1 MPVSINGNT
10 GVITGLAVGGLPD
23 GTVDAD
29 TLAANAVTSGKLA
42 SGVGGKALQVLSVNK
57 TDTTSYTGTSFAD
70 ISGITLNIT
79 PQTNSKVL
87 IQFSYAYGAD
97 NIAGGSVRIARVKS
111 GTTTYLAVADTAGYD
126 GVSSSITSYV
136 GGNDHSNQIYH
147 QAFHHLDA
155 SPGGDGSTQITYKM
169 QWRIG
174 SGAIYLGRD
183 STGSISEYAGG
194 NEFTLT
200 EYAA

>member
-1 MPVSINGNT
+1 MPVVINGSGTVT
-10 GVITGLAVGGLPD
+10 GISVGGLPD
-23 GTVDAD
+23 GIVDSD
-29 TLAANAVTSGKLA
+29 MLA

-200 EYAA
+200 EFAA

>member
-1 MPVSINGNT
+1 MPITINGNGT
-10 GVITGLAVGGLPD
+10 VTGLAVGGLPD

-29 TLAANAVTSGKLA
+29 TLA

-57 TDTTSYTGTSFAD
+57 TDTTSSTSTSYVD
-70 ISGITLNIT
+70 ITGITLNIT

-87 IQFSYAYGAD
+87 IQFCYCFGHTNNEGGA
-97 NIAGGSVRIARVKS
+97 IRIAKVKS
-111 GTTTYLAVADTAGYD
+111 GTTTYLATADTAGYN
-126 GVSSSITSYV
+126 GVNDTMVSYAGSSDPT
-136 GGNDHSNQIYH
+136 NQIYH
-147 QAFHHLDA
+147 QGFHHLDA
-155 SPGGDGSTQITYKM
+155 TPGGDGSTQITYKL

-174 SGAIYLGRD
+174 SGTIYLGRD
-183 STGSISEYAGG
+183 DTGSVDEYAGG

>member
-23 GTVDAD
+23 GTIDAD
-29 TLAANAVTSGKLA
+29 SLASNAVTSAKLA

-87 IQFSYAYGAD
+87 IQFCYCFGSD
-97 NIAGGSVRIARVKS
+97 NIAAGALRLARVKG
-111 GTTTYLAVADTAGYD
+111 GTTTYLAVADTAGYN
-126 GVSSSITSYV
+126 GVNDTMLSYV
-136 GGNDHSNQIYH
+136 GGNDTTNQIYH
-147 QAFHHLDA
+147 QGFHHLDQNV
-155 SPGGDGSTQITYKM
+155 GGDGSTQITYKM
-169 QWRIG
+169 QWRIS

-183 STGSISEYAGG
+183 STGSVSDYAGG
-194 NEFTLT
+194 NEFTIMEFAT
-200 EYAA
+200 

>member
-1 MPVSINGNT
+1 MPITINGNGT
-10 GVITGLAVGGLPD
+10 VTGLAVGGLPD

-29 TLAANAVTSGKLA
+29 TLA

-57 TDTTSYTGTSFAD
+57 TDTTSSTSTSYVD
-70 ISGITLNIT
+70 ITGITLNIT

-87 IQFSYAYGAD
+87 ILFCYCFGHTNNEGGA
-97 NIAGGSVRIARVKS
+97 IRIARVKG
-111 GTTTYLAVADTAGYD
+111 GTPTYLATADTAGYN
-126 GVSSSITSYV
+126 GVNDTMVSYAGSSDPT
-136 GGNDHSNQIYH
+136 NQIYH
-147 QAFHHLDA
+147 QGFHHLDA
-155 SPGGDGSTQITYKM
+155 TPGGDGSTQITYKL

-174 SGAIYLGRD
+174 SGTIYLGRD
-183 STGSISEYAGG
+183 DTGSVDEYAGG

>member
-1 MPVSINGNT
+1 MPISINGNGT
-10 GVITGLAVGGLPD
+10 VTGLAVGGLPD

-29 TLAANAVTSGKLA
+29 TLA

-57 TDTTSYTGTSFAD
+57 TDTTSSTSTSYVD
-70 ISGITLNIT
+70 ITGITLNIT

-87 IQFSYAYGAD
+87 IQFCYCFGHTNNEGGA
-97 NIAGGSVRIARVKS
+97 IRIARVKG
-111 GTTTYLAVADTAGYD
+111 GTTTYLATADTAGYN
-126 GVSSSITSYV
+126 GVNDTMVSYAGSSDPT
-136 GGNDHSNQIYH
+136 NQIYH
-147 QAFHHLDA
+147 QGFHHLDA
-155 SPGGDGSTQITYKM
+155 TPGGDGSTQITYKL

-174 SGAIYLGRD
+174 SGTIYLGRD
-183 STGSISEYAGG
+183 DTGSVDEYAGG

>member
-1 MPVSINGNT
+1 MPVVINGSGTVT
-10 GVITGLAVGGLPD
+10 GISVGGLPD
-23 GTVDAD
+23 GIVDSD
-29 TLAANAVTSGKLA
+29 MLA

-126 GVSSSITSYV
+126 GVSSSITPYV

-200 EYAA
+200 EFAA

>member
-1 MPVSINGNT
+1 MPITLNGNGT
-10 GVITGLAVGGLPD
+10 VTGLAVGGLPD

-29 TLAANAVTSGKLA
+29 TLAA
-42 SGVGGKALQVLSVNK
+42 GVGGKVLQVQSVNK

-87 IQFSYAYGAD
+87 IQFCYAFGHDNNEGGA
-97 NIAGGSVRIARVKS
+97 IRIARVKG
-111 GTTTYLAVADTAGYD
+111 GTTTYLAVADTAGYN
-126 GVSSSITSYV
+126 GVNDTMTSYT
-136 GGNDHSNQIYH
+136 GSSDPSNQIYH
-147 QAFHHLDA
+147 QGFHHLDQNV
-155 SPGGDGSTQITYKM
+155 GGDGSTQITYKL

-174 SGAIYLGRD
+174 SGTIYLGRD

-194 NEFTLT
+194 NEFTLM
-200 EYAA
+200 EIAA

>member
-23 GTVDAD
+23 GTIDAD
-29 TLAANAVTSGKLA
+29 SLASNAVTSAKLA

-57 TDTTSYTGTSFAD
+57 TDTTSSTSTSYAD
-70 ISGITLNIT
+70 ITGITLNIT

-87 IQFSYAYGAD
+87 IQFCYCYGHT
-97 NIAGGSVRIARVKS
+97 NNEGGAIRIARVKG
-111 GTTTYLAVADTAGYD
+111 GTTTYLAVADTAGYNGLND
-126 GVSSSITSYV
+126 TMVSYAGSSDPT
-136 GGNDHSNQIYH
+136 NQIYH
-147 QAFHHLDA
+147 QGFHHLDA
-155 SPGGDGSTQITYKM
+155 TPGGDGSTQITYKL
-169 QWRIG
+169 QWRIS
-174 SGAIYLGRD
+174 SGTIYLGRD
-183 STGSISEYAGG
+183 DTGSVSEYAGG

>member
-23 GTVDAD
+23 GTIDAD
-29 TLAANAVTSGKLA
+29 SLASNAVTSAKLA

-57 TDTTSYTGTSFAD
+57 TDTTTTTSTSYVD
-70 ISGITLNIT
+70 ITGITLNIT

-87 IQFSYAYGAD
+87 IQFCYCYGASG
-97 NIAGGSVRIARVKS
+97 ASGGAIRIVRIKG
-111 GTTTYLAVADTAGYD
+111 GTTAYLATADTAGYNSLND
-126 GVSSSITSYV
+126 TMISYV
-136 GGNDHSNQIYH
+136 GSSDQSNKMYH

-155 SPGGDGSTQITYKM
+155 SPGGDGSTQITYKL
-169 QWRIG
+169 QWRG
-174 SGAIYLGRD
+174 NQGTIYLGRD
-183 STGSISEYAGG
+183 DTGSISDYAGG